1 MQRPPRPPKESLFA
15 RGLGRHIAW
24 VGVLIGAVSLGTG
37 YVYWRNGS
45 EDWQTMVFTTLA
57 LSQMAHVLA
66 IRSSRDSLFTQGLL
80 SNKTLLGA
88 VLLTIA
94 LQMAVIYL
102 PPLQTVFETR
112 ALALSDL
119 GIAFGVSTIVFCAVE
134 LEKLLIRRRSPPQP
148 RATLA

>member
-1 MQRPPRPPKESLFA
+1 MQRPPHPPKESLFA
-15 RGLGRHIAW
+15 QGLGRHIAW

-37 YVYWRNGS
+37 YVYWRNDAP
-45 EDWQTMVFTTLA
+45 EWQTMVFTTLS

-66 IRSSRDSLFTQGLL
+66 IRSSLESLFTQGLL

-88 VLLTIA
+88 VLFTVA

-102 PPLQTVFETR
+102 PPLQTVFHTQ

-119 GIAFGVSTIVFCAVE
+119 GIAFGVSTIVFWAVE
-134 LEKLLIRRRSPPQP
+134 IEKLFIRHRSLPQP
-148 RATLA
+148 RASIA